1 MKKSLLIA
9 CLSLFV
15 LGAGAQKTA
24 VVNDPNAEVRQV
36 AGFHSIKVSSS
47 FDVYLTQASED
58 AVAVSAS
65 KQEYK
70 NNITVQVKDGIL
82 FVGYDHPKKWK
93 GWNSDKMDLKVYISF
108 KEIKK
113 LGASGA
119 CNVRVLTTL
128 KADEFTLD
136 FSGATDMK
144 NADIQVNKLNVV
156 LSGASDIQIKGK
168 ATDLKINCSGASEF
182 KSIDFQ
188 TDYCDI
194 EASGASSIQ
203 LTVNKEIS
211 ARVSGASDIKY
222 KGEGTVR
229 NIKTSGASSISRKS

>member
-1 MKKSLLIA
+1 
-9 CLSLFV
+9 
-15 LGAGAQKTA
+15 
-24 VVNDPNAEVRQV
+24 
-36 AGFHSIKVSSS
+36 
-47 FDVYLTQASED
+47 
-58 AVAVSAS
+58 
-65 KQEYK
+65 
-70 NNITVQVKDGIL
+70 
-82 FVGYDHPKKWK
+82 
-93 GWNSDKMDLKVYISF
+93 
-108 KEIKK
+108 
-113 LGASGA
+113 
-119 CNVRVLTTL
+119 
-128 KADEFTLD
+128 
-136 FSGATDMK
+136 
-144 NADIQVNKLNVV
+144 
-156 LSGASDIQIKGK
+156 SDIQIKGK